1 MHYDLVSYVDSY
13 GLNSWDSPNPFGWL
27 HGPPNNWDLSWES
40 WYKPGLRLS
49 SQSDPGMMAYDRLA
63 EPPL

>member
-1 MHYDLVSYVDSY
+1 MHYDLVSYVVSY
-13 GLNSWDSPNPFGWL
+13 GLKSWDGPNPFGWL

-40 WYKPGLRLS
+40 WYKPGPRLS

-63 EPPL
+63 ELPL